1 MSLKSYIYDTLWP
14 ILVARRGIMWKKSIC
29 GLTALVAGLLIWSC
43 GDGSVDSL
51 NDNELMMISR
61 FPSTIDYDML
71 DRVVEDCK
79 RDQACWDKAL
89 KTGEIYQGDYT
100 KVLRDSSGNIV
111 VVEGDSAYIWKD
123 GKKLP
128 VFDFSSNS
136 AGYEDDDV
144 PSSSGST
151 SGSSS
156 KSSASAG
163 YATDAYT
170 DVYGDS
176 SDSGSG
182 KSSVAR
188 ATTGSSD
195 SQSTGNSSSIDMSVL
210 NSSSSEKVASATSA
224 SIDTGISSEKIEIS
238 VNSEPESSSSEEVV
252 EISSSSIGQHGGG
265 GGSDVDYPCLGYVV
279 PGTCQV
285 ASIVGYVKEPV
296 TYTFTPSDDN
306 TCTAYD
312 KVEWFVT
319 ETEGASPYYWKD
331 PSTTKKDSYSFEVTF
346 TTLGVKHIRFSMGGG
361 NVDCPQTVEIK
372 RRCEKNTYSCTR
384 SAPSPRE
391 NIWSPSGVTPVSY
404 TWTLNKLDGSCLDVI
419 SRTWGGAVSGTGES
433 VTKSFS
439 TEINA
444 PVYVDVEDELGNVD
458 KVACD
463 YNAVAVNVPEVA
475 PTCAVADLN
484 WPVDY
489 PLAVTPTVTGCDYSV
504 FNTDKCTYSLAKT
517 GGSELVGGTKYVSG
531 ALKSID
537 GESTA
542 GTVEYTLTMTNYRG
556 SNSCTFNVE
565 YVTPQ
570 DGGTATTSFKS
581 YAPGGVYSISVGELG
596 YNQSVFKCRANRTA
610 VAGIAGGT
618 LLKIP
623 DQYNLSNGF
632 KTTSNS
638 SFIFIVDA
646 GAPDN
651 MTCGLDW

>member
-1 MSLKSYIYDTLWP
+1 
-14 ILVARRGIMWKKSIC
+14 MWKKSVC

-136 AGYEDDDV
+136 AGDEDDDV

-156 KSSASAG
+156 KSSGSGYGYSA
-163 YATDAYT
+163 DAYT

-188 ATTGSSD
+188 ATTGSSG

-404 TWTLNKLDGSCLDVI
+404 TWTLNKLDGSCLDVKT
-419 SRTWGGAVSGTGES
+419 RTWGGAVSGTGES

-542 GTVEYTLTMTNYRG
+542 GTVEYALTMTNYRG
-556 SNSCTFNVE
+556 SNSCKFDVNYVVPEPVALRYGGDYADFNAGSVYAVTYE
-565 YVTPQ
+565 DNKGSLVCIGSGAVNCGNGYVNVGSYNTKIGSYSECQ
-570 DGGTATTSFKS
+570 TVMVSGGSPRCK
-581 YAPGGVYSISVGELG
+581 
-596 YNQSVFKCRANRTA
+596 N
-610 VAGIAGGT
+610 
-618 LLKIP
+618 
-623 DQYNLSNGF
+623 
-632 KTTSNS
+632 
-638 SFIFIVDA
+638 
-646 GAPDN
+646 
-651 MTCGLDW
+651 DW

>member
-1 MSLKSYIYDTLWP
+1 
-14 ILVARRGIMWKKSIC
+14 MWKKSIC

-136 AGYEDDDV
+136 AGDEDDDV

-156 KSSASAG
+156 KSSGSGYGYSA
-163 YATDAYT
+163 DAYT

-188 ATTGSSD
+188 ATTGSSG

-372 RRCEKNTYSCTR
+372 RRCEKNSYSCTR
-384 SAPSPRE
+384 SAPNPRK
-391 NIWSPSGVTPVSY
+391 NIWSPNGVTPVSY
-404 TWTLNKLDGSCLDVI
+404 TWTLNKLDGSCLDVKT
-419 SRTWGGAVSGTGES
+419 RTWGGAVSGTGES

-458 KVACD
+458 RVVCD
-463 YNAVAVNVPEVA
+463 GNAEAVSEPEVA
-475 PTCAVADLN
+475 PTCDVADLT

-489 PLAVTPTVTGCDYSV
+489 PLAVTPMVTGCDYSV

-537 GESTA
+537 GESAA
-542 GTVEYTLTMTNYRG
+542 GSVEYTLTMTNYRG
-556 SNSCTFNVE
+556 SNSCKFDVNYVVPEAVTFDHNSSKTFESGSIYAITYSKTGSALVCSANHPAFE
-565 YVTPQ
+565 CN
-570 DGGTATTSFKS
+570 GTLYPT
-581 YAPGGVYSISVGELG
+581 
-596 YNQSVFKCRANRTA
+596 NQNSHTA
-610 VAGIAGGT
+610 VSNPSSNCTILKVVGSGT
-618 LLKIP
+618 LSC
-623 DQYNLSNGF
+623 QF
-632 KTTSNS
+632 T
-638 SFIFIVDA
+638 
-646 GAPDN
+646 
-651 MTCGLDW
+651 W

>member
-1 MSLKSYIYDTLWP
+1 
-14 ILVARRGIMWKKSIC
+14 MWKKSIC

-136 AGYEDDDV
+136 VGDEDDDV

-156 KSSASAG
+156 KSSGSGYGYSA
-163 YATDAYT
+163 DAYT

-188 ATTGSSD
+188 ATTGSSG

-296 TYTFTPSDDN
+296 TYTFTPSKDN

-372 RRCEKNTYSCTR
+372 RRCEKNSYSCTR
-384 SAPSPRE
+384 SAPNPRK
-391 NIWSPSGVTPVSY
+391 NIWSPNGVTPVSY
-404 TWTLNKLDGSCLDVI
+404 TWTLNKLDGSCLDVKT
-419 SRTWGGAVSGTGES
+419 RTWGGAVSGTGET

-458 KVACD
+458 HVVCD
-463 YNAVAVNVPEVA
+463 GNAEAVSEPEVA
-475 PTCAVADLN
+475 PTCDVADLT

-542 GTVEYTLTMTNYRG
+542 GTVEYALTMTNYRG
-556 SNSCTFNVE
+556 SNECSFEVNYVVPEVVTFNH
-565 YVTPQ
+565 
-570 DGGTATTSFKS
+570 GTSKSFES
-581 YAPGGVYSISVGELG
+581 GAIYAITYSKTGSALV
-596 YNQSVFKCRANRTA
+596 CPANHPAFECNGILYSASPNTHTA
-610 VAGIAGGT
+610 VNNPSSDCKILKVVGNGT
-618 LLKIP
+618 LSC
-623 DQYNLSNGF
+623 QF
-632 KTTSNS
+632 T
-638 SFIFIVDA
+638 
-646 GAPDN
+646 
-651 MTCGLDW
+651 W